1 MDVEQE
7 LFGEADAF
15 GPRMHWQDWVARRL
29 AARPR
34 LYVVSDLGPPFV
46 GDSSIGLL
54 GILRRE
60 QRAGRLPAS
69 APSFHGLV
77 IRARTEAD
85 ELVSFECVDAH
96 PGLQGVPSVAW
107 REAVHSL
114 EAWTEAAVADVEVDE
129 RDIGLW
135 TLIGASDGWSVSD
148 EQTRMLGLLHRI
160 CEAAWDIDR
169 KLAQQPAMRQI

>member
-1 MDVEQE
+1 MDAEQQ
-7 LFGEADAF
+7 LFGESGAI
-15 GPRMHWQDWVARRL
+15 GPTMHWQDWVARRL

-34 LYVVSDLGPPFV
+34 LYAVADLGPPFV
-46 GDSSIGLL
+46 GDSPIGML

-60 QRAGRLPAS
+60 ERAGRLPAT

-96 PGLQGVPSVAW
+96 QSLQRVPAVAW
-107 REAVHSL
+107 RDAIHSL
-114 EAWTEAAVADVEVDE
+114 EAWTEAAVEDLQTDE
-129 RDIGLW
+129 RDVGLW
-135 TLIGASDGWSVSD
+135 TLIGASDGWSPQD

-169 KLAQQPAMRQI
+169 KLAEQPIMRQL